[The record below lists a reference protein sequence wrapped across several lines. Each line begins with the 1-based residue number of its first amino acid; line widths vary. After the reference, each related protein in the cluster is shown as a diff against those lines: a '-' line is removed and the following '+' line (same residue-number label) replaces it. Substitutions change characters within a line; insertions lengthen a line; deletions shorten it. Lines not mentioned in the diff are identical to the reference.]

1 MLFIASI
8 TIVINELREDSF
20 VKIVEIIG
28 IAINSLEI
36 LLNVVTIRFSLGR
49 KLETLEEITKDY
61 AKESLAVDIFSFT
74 VILLSSLTNSHF
86 KFLNLCKVCLLF
98 KLPHWFEKIKKL
110 EVYFI

>member
-20 VKIVEIIG
+20 VKIVEITS
-28 IAINSLEI
+28 IAINFLEI
-36 LLNVVTIRFSLGR
+36 LLNFVTIRFSLGR

-61 AKESLAVDIFSFT
+61 AKECLAIDLLSFI
-74 VILLSSLTNSHF
+74 VILLSSLTDSNF
-86 KFLNLCKVCLLF
+86 KFLNLCKVCILF

-110 EVYFI
+110 